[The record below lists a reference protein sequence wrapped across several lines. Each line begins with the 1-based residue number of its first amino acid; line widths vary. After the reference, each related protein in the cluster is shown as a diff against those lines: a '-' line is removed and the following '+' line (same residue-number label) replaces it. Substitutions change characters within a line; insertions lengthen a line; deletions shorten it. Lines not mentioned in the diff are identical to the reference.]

1 MKRALIADLKCPY
14 CGGGFQISS
23 EAEGDAER
31 LGYGLLRCRCFEFPV
46 VDGVLLLSLAKGYG
60 GPEEELQPYAPLQ
73 VAAITYLQ
81 KKDVAGLRGWLR
93 RHLPLAAELLD
104 GGPEQPYLTYSARL
118 GAALDPEVDRYL

>member
-1 MKRALIADLKCPY
+1 MKRALIADLQCPY
-14 CGGGFQISS
+14 WGGKFEISS
-23 EAEGDAER
+23 ESEGDAER
-31 LGYGLLRCRCFEFPV
+31 LSYGLLRCRCFEFPV

-81 KKDVAGLRGWLR
+81 KKDVDGLRAWLR

-104 GGPEQPYLTYSARL
+104 GGPGAQDLPAPRRL
-118 GAALDPEVDRYL
+118 